1 MRTLGQIAR
10 NLRDSFR
17 DDTASSALAYDLDR
31 IAQRRLG
38 RSLLLWHL
46 ASGGCG
52 ACELE
57 LRALDG
63 VAYDLERLGLRF
75 AASPRHADVLLVTG
89 PVTRAMHGAAIQ
101 AWEAMPDPK
110 WAVAVGA
117 CAIDGG
123 PFRGSYAL
131 VGGADMV
138 LPVQLA
144 IQGCPPDP
152 ETILSGL
159 CALLGADARPGSP

>member
-1 MRTLGQIAR
+1 MRTLAQLAR
-10 NLRDSFR
+10 NLRDSVAGGATR
-17 DDTASSALAYDLDR
+17 PALVGELDR

-38 RSLLLWHL
+38 RGLQLWHL

-57 LRALDG
+57 LRALEG
-63 VAYDLERLGLRF
+63 VAYDLGRLGLCF

-89 PVTRAMHGAAIQ
+89 PVTRAMHGPALRT
-101 AWEAMPDPK
+101 WEAMPDPK
-110 WAVAVGA
+110 WVVAVGA

-123 PFRGSYAL
+123 PFRGSYAVL
-131 VGGADMV
+131 GGADKA
-138 LPVQLA
+138 LPVHLA
-144 IQGCPPDP
+144 VEGCPPDP

-159 CALLGADARPGSP
+159 CALLDSDARSGFP